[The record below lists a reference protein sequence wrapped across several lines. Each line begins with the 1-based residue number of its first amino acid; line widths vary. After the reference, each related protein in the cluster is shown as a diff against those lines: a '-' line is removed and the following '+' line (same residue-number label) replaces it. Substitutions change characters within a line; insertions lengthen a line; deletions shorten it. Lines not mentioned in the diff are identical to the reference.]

1 VEPVLRAQ
9 FEPLEEALESMGVK
23 VWPMVEMEADDAL
36 CSAALR
42 AEEDKRVEKVCIW
55 TSDKDLAQ
63 CVREAR
69 VVQIDRRR
77 KIIRDKAGVRTKFG
91 VDPEQ
96 IPDYLALVGD
106 SADGFPGI
114 RGIGAKTA
122 ARLLDLH
129 GSIDGFPIE
138 VLGEDDRQLALL
150 FKELAT
156 LRSDAEVFDDIDELR
171 WIGPRETFSAWAERC
186 EIRRL
191 PPVPVTH

>member
-1 VEPVLRAQ
+1 MSGRRGS
-9 FEPLEEALESMGVK
+9 FRST
-23 VWPMVEMEADDAL
+23 
-36 CSAALR
+36 
-42 AEEDKRVEKVCIW
+42 AEEKLSATKPVFAPN
-55 TSDKDLAQ
+55 LAWI
-63 CVREAR
+63 RNR
-69 VVQIDRRR
+69 SL
-77 KIIRDKAGVRTKFG
+77 IISRSWATQQMVF
-91 VDPEQ
+91 
-96 IPDYLALVGD
+96 
-106 SADGFPGI
+106 